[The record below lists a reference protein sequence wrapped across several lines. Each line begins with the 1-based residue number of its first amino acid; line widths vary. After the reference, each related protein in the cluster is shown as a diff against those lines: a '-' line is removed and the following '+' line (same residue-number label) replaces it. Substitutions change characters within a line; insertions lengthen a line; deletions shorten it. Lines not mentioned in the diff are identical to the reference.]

1 MRKSRSPQ
9 PSKKKRLPSPAL
21 LSLAALVA
29 AIVLSCFTPV
39 HVGVLSAAAAFLI
52 GQLAAGMKPQAVA
65 AGFPVS
71 LFLTLTGITLLFAI
85 AQVNGTLGQIA
96 RRAVRLARGNRAI
109 IPLVFFLLALLIG
122 AIGPGGIAAAA
133 LLAPVAMPIA
143 AECGISPLLMIV
155 MLANGANAGTF
166 SPIAPTGIIAR
177 DLMQRIGLADPAW
190 PNFWNTLLAQ
200 TVVAFGGYLALG
212 GWKSFGAAPVE
223 PHLLDASSAEPVT
236 SQQWLTLGAIAMLLL
251 GVIALRMDVG
261 VAAFVAASMLGL
273 ARAAD
278 EDAVWRAV
286 PWSVIFLV
294 CGVTMLVSIA
304 EKTGGMDLFTGL
316 LARVATPGSI
326 PAVMALVTGVVSVYS
341 SSSGVVMPAFLP
353 AIPGLVEKL
362 GGGDPLMIAYS
373 VNVGA
378 HLVDVSPLSTIGA
391 LCLAGTVASQN
402 RERLFRQLLI
412 WGWSMSLLGAIVCQL
427 LFGYR

>member
-1 MRKSRSPQ
+1 M
-9 PSKKKRLPSPAL
+9 SPAV
-21 LSLAALVA
+21 LSLAALLA
-29 AIVLSCFTPV
+29 AIVLSCVTPV
-39 HVGVLSAAAAFLI
+39 HIGILSAAAAFLI
-52 GQLAAGMKPQAVA
+52 GHFAAGMKPQAVA

-85 AQVNGTLGQIA
+85 AQVNGTLDQIA
-96 RRAVRLARGNRAI
+96 RRSVRLARGNRGL
-109 IPLVFFLLALLIG
+109 IPLVFFALAVVLG

-133 LLAPVAMPIA
+133 LLAPVALPAA
-143 AECGISPLLMIV
+143 AECGIGSLLMIV

-166 SPIAPTGIIAR
+166 SPIAPTGIIAQG
-177 DLMQRIGLADPAW
+177 LMERIGLSGQAW

-200 TVVAFGGYLALG
+200 SLVAMGGFVALG
-212 GWKSFGAAPVE
+212 GWRLFRLPPVE
-223 PHLLDASSAEPVT
+223 MHAIGIADFDSR
-236 SQQWLTLGAIAMLLL
+236 QYMTLGAIAML
-251 GVIALRMDVG
+251 VVAVVG
-261 VAAFVAASMLGL
+261 FGADAGAAAFVAAAALGL

-278 EDAVWRAV
+278 EERVWRAT

-304 EKTGGMDLFTGL
+304 EKTGGLDLFTGM
-316 LARVATPGSI
+316 LARLATPSTI
-326 PAVMALVTGVVSVYS
+326 PGVMAGVTGFVSVYS

-353 AIPGLVEKL
+353 TIPGLVEKL
-362 GGGDPLMIAYS
+362 GGGNPLMIAYS

-391 LCLAGTVASQN
+391 LCLAGVPATQDRA
-402 RERLFRQLLI
+402 RLFRQLLI
-412 WGWSMSLLGAIVCQL
+412 WGWSMCLLGAIVCQL

>member
-1 MRKSRSPQ
+1 M
-9 PSKKKRLPSPAL
+9 PSPAL

-39 HVGVLSAAAAFLI
+39 HVGILSAASAFLI
-52 GQLAAGMKPQAVA
+52 GQFAAGMKPQAVA

-96 RRAVRLARGNRAI
+96 RRAVWMARGNRAL
-109 IPLVFFLLALLIG
+109 IPIVFFLLALVIG

-143 AECGISPLLMIV
+143 AECGINPLLMIV

-200 TVVAFGGYLALG
+200 SVVAFGGYFALG
-212 GWKSFGAAPVE
+212 GWKLFRATPIE
-223 PHLLDASSAEPVT
+223 PHLRLDGSKTEPLNRR
-236 SQQWLTLGAIAMLLL
+236 QWQTLGAIVLLL
-251 GVIALRMDVG
+251 FAVIGLRMDVG
-261 VAAFVAASMLGL
+261 VAAFVSASLLGL

-278 EDAVWRAV
+278 EEEIWRAV

-294 CGVTMLVSIA
+294 CGVTMLVAIA
-304 EKTGGMDLFTGL
+304 EKTGGMDLFTSL
-316 LARVATPGSI
+316 LARIATPETI

-362 GGGDPLMIAYS
+362 GGGNPLMIAYS

-391 LCLAGTVASQN
+391 LCLASALASQQ

-412 WGWSMSLLGAIVCQL
+412 WGWSMSLLGAVVCQL